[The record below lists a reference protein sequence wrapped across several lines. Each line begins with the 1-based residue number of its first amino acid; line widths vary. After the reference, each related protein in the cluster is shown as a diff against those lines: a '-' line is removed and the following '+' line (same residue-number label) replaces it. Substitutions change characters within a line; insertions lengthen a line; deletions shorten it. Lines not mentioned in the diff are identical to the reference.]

1 MKDKDLWKL
10 MQSTRLK
17 LEACYKPAIQQLVS
31 DSELSLREWM
41 MLITGLTF
49 DPEDITLSHLMVRG
63 PYTSCEQYLNWLNNA
78 TDLGYYANVSG
89 GEFHLTSKG
98 VNATREFIKL
108 ARDAIVSADPLPP
121 AESMRLAKLYERLVL
136 MCLETP
142 PPPDT
147 WSIRLS
153 YKLMPEIDPPM
164 PFIEQALSCLSAYRD
179 DAHLAAWQS
188 SSLSA
193 TALETLTL
201 IWREQGSSLDEIFV
215 KLAFRGHPKRVY
227 INALDELENRGYIS
241 GNWQLLRLTDEGKM
255 FRDQVEAKTDQYFY
269 SPWSCLTS
277 SEKQEIADLLD
288 RFCDEV

>member
-1 MKDKDLWKL
+1 MKDQDLWEL

-17 LEACYKPAIQQLVS
+17 FEACYKPAIQQLIS
-31 DSELSLREWM
+31 DSGLSMREWM
-41 MLITGLTF
+41 MLIAALTF
-49 DPEDITLSHLMVRG
+49 DPEDITPSHLMVRG

-78 TDLGYYANVSG
+78 VYQGYFTNVSG
-89 GEFHLTSKG
+89 GEFHLTPKG
-98 VNATREFIKL
+98 LNASRDFIKL
-108 ARDAIVSADPLPP
+108 ARDAMVSADPLSP
-121 AESMRLAKLYERLVL
+121 AVSMRLAELFERLVL

-142 PPPDT
+142 PPPEI

-201 IWREQGSSLDEIFV
+201 IWRGLGSSLDEICG
-215 KLAFRGHPKRVY
+215 KLAFRGHPKKVY
-227 INALDELENRGYIS
+227 INALDELKNRGYIS
-241 GNWQLLRLTDEGKM
+241 GNWQLVRLTNEGKS
-255 FRDQVEAKTDQYFY
+255 FRDQVEANTDQYFY
-269 SPWSCLTS
+269 SPWSCLTL
-277 SEKQEIADLLD
+277 SEKQEIADSLG
-288 RFCDEV
+288 RICDEV